1 MLKLLV
7 FSKNVAEQKIRIS
20 LGFSNSS
27 NNAAEQV
34 WFWIPKIFFKNEL
47 YYNCWFLSCLELWWL
62 LDLNICENIPPPRFS
77 SLVSNTLLLEV
88 EPLQPGKYKNVLQ
101 SINSLK
107 LKLSEMFLTKKNQTW
122 RASGV
127 SCSGSRL

>member
-7 FSKNVAEQKIRIS
+7 FSKNVAEQKIIIS

-47 YYNCWFLSCLELWWL
+47 YHKLLIPQLSGAVMIVRSQYL
-62 LDLNICENIPPPRFS
+62 
-77 SLVSNTLLLEV
+77 
-88 EPLQPGKYKNVLQ
+88 
-101 SINSLK
+101 
-107 LKLSEMFLTKKNQTW
+107 
-122 RASGV
+122 
-127 SCSGSRL
+127 